1 MSTYTSL
8 SALFQAIC
16 NSVRKK
22 EGTSSLINH
31 QDIPNR
37 ILALNGSS
45 SGAADK
51 AIYTFDIETASF
63 TCADVG
69 IQEFQYIDQSKITE
83 IEEDAE

>member
-31 QDIPNR
+31 QDIPDR

-69 IQEFQYIDQSKITE
+69 IHQSKITE

>member
-1 MSTYTSL
+1 MAYSTIA
-8 SALFQAIC
+8 ALFAGIC
-16 NSVRKK
+16 NAIRSKD
-22 EGTSSLINH
+22 GTSGVILH
-31 QDIPNR
+31 QDIPDR

-69 IQEFQYIDQSKITE
+69 IKEFQYIDQSKITE